1 MPRTTIRAATFLAFL
16 SLALGG
22 LLVSTTGSASAALW
36 TPKINS
42 SLNPLLN
49 LNEFEDRI
57 LVKVNKNR
65 RAAGLKPVKYFQSCV
80 DGFAER
86 WAAHLASSGD
96 FVHRDQ
102 RRILNRCDFTWAG
115 EALVRGTGLTPA
127 EAVRAWMGSPAHR
140 AVLMKPR
147 ANRAGIGVR
156 IDLRG
161 RVVGVLNFGD
171 FS

>member
-1 MPRTTIRAATFLAFL
+1 MPPTTIRAAAFLTFLA
-16 SLALGG
+16 LALGG
-22 LLVSTTGSASAALW
+22 LLGSTTGSASAALW

-42 SLNPLLN
+42 ALNPLLN
-49 LNEFEDRI
+49 LNEYEDRI

-65 RAAGLKPVKYFQSCV
+65 RTAGLKPVKYFQTCV

-86 WAAHLASSGD
+86 WAAHLASGSD
-96 FVHRDQ
+96 LVHRDQ
-102 RRILNRCDFTWAG
+102 RRILDRCDFTWAG
-115 EALVRGTGLTPA
+115 EALVRGAALTPA
-127 EAVRAWMGSPAHR
+127 EAVRAWMSSPSHR
-140 AVLMKPR
+140 AILMKPR

-171 FS
+171 VS